1 MPLHVVNN
9 IINQHATALDA
20 STQSCVTFWMA
31 KTMDSLI
38 TSRLLD
44 RKNSCFIASHVP
56 LRKCTS
62 DRDKTIRVPCWL
74 LLAASRPAICLLNS
88 TEIG

>member
-9 IINQHATALDA
+9 IINQHATGLDA

-38 TSRLLD
+38 TSRLFD
-44 RKNSCFIASHVP
+44 RNISCLVAFFHPLIPCTDPPKRDP
-56 LRKCTS
+56 LRIS
-62 DRDKTIRVPCWL
+62 L
-74 LLAASRPAICLLNS
+74 GMGMNSAAIAPNKGMHA
-88 TEIG
+88 